1 MRKVALISLIA
12 VLICSPTARTEQAA
26 NSLVG
31 ALSTTVEPSKSQN
44 ATPAED
50 TGTNASEI
58 LPGNGTRAGYMLSHG
73 SVIPG
78 SEWVD
83 IGTRH
88 GVRNRDYVID
98 YASGALFFTDPVPQS
113 SSIRVDYRYSRNAT
127 GERTVAAPG
136 LVSLRFGSNVQSNML
151 YAYRAADSAL
161 GFGGQDILTYG
172 MSAITKLGSA
182 SSLSSMFYVAAPQKS
197 NRIAVDTMGTPV
209 KEKEKQAKVK
219 KDHLIV
225 QDADLSAGKV
235 RLKLGYQD
243 VGQDFAG
250 FASMR
255 DSKAAAKEVLDQ
267 LEKEKGIKRM
277 SITGEMPSAPDRNL
291 TFAVTEISDKNDHI
305 LSRGFGYQSNGFRI
319 SLLAREVGKGFSRFK
334 DIREADRAQLAAESG
349 IRRQNIGMQFRTGL
363 AGDGKPI
370 WSGISFTQ
378 LSGAGGSLA
387 YESADLDLGK
397 VKVQADVR
405 RMDDTFN
412 RLAALT
418 DQERTRMALM
428 ARRQFDPAAPETQ
441 VTDADKAAIN
451 NEAGLDRTT
460 CVVTVDGPAV
470 DTWVSLSSVDSAQGG
485 ISRRA
490 IGMEA
495 GPFSAHFSTQT
506 IGGRFQKLG
515 VLQPVERAR
524 FGNEFG
530 MTRTEIGGRL
540 KIARSEL
547 AINSANVV
555 DNKGA
560 GVFREMVTFKNP
572 TLSIRANF
580 QNIDPTFSRIMDLS
594 DADKKNLQ
602 QDLGFKRADYA
613 ITCQAT
619 KSLLIDSYFYDSTNV
634 TEGQTRGQTR
644 HKIAYTPTGGPKVN
658 LLRDDFAYVS
668 ESGNLASYSHQE
680 IKVDHSFDVLGGL
693 AFKGRHDVYTDQ
705 EGLNNPQT
713 TTVSENHVE
722 SDQKAKTSFT
732 ADVVNIDYGMGRTE
746 NTQAVAVKSAALHNL
761 SLVAGMSNTQRSRG
775 LSEAN
780 GKFGFEWAATKDLKM
795 TFSMNNRDGGPNGS
809 QQSSS
814 FTLNGPLAKR
824 FLFLRDITVASGAN
838 QTSLRGKQTVCD
850 NAFKFDA
857 GLAGGKLTFDNTD
870 KLNPK
875 NGIYYTSRIFQ
886 YESNKDPKKP
896 MHLTIFRQ
904 NLTTPLGTRA
914 TKRNYALDL
923 KTAGNTTMTFSSYL
937 GKDGPNGTVN
947 AVGGTVVK
955 LSKQI
960 GANTLI
966 ADYTTDSN
974 AATARRARVVG
985 FGISRTISPK
995 SSYELYYGWCN
1006 LADKSSTEA
1015 KNVFRVKYDARIDA
1029 SRYISFTLQRKSG
1042 VEKGSINPWE
1052 GDTVGRI
1059 DVNFDFE

>member
-12 VLICSPTARTEQAA
+12 VLVCSPVVRCDDLAS
-26 NSLVG
+26 SLVG
-31 ALSTTVEPSKSQN
+31 ALNTTVEPSKSQN
-44 ATPAED
+44 GAASPEES
-50 TGTNASEI
+50 TNASEI

-73 SVIPG
+73 GVIPG

-83 IGTRH
+83 IGTHH

-113 SSIRVDYRYSRNAT
+113 SCIRVDYRYSKNAT
-127 GERTVAAPG
+127 SERTVAAPG
-136 LVSLRFGSNVQSNML
+136 LVSLRFGGNMQTNML

-161 GFGGQDILTYG
+161 GLGGQDILTYG
-172 MSAITKLGSA
+172 MNTITNIGGKSTLT
-182 SSLSSMFYVAAPQKS
+182 SMFYVAAPQKS
-197 NRIAVDTMGTPV
+197 NRFAVDTMGAPV
-209 KEKEKQAKVK
+209 KGKQAKVK
-219 KDHLIV
+219 RDRLIV

-243 VGQDFAG
+243 IGQDFAG

-277 SITGEMPSAPDRNL
+277 SIVGEMPSGQDRGV
-291 TFAVTEISDKNDHI
+291 TFAVSQISDKNDRI
-305 LSRGFGYQSNGFRI
+305 LSRSFGYHSDSFRF
-319 SLLAREVGKGFSRFK
+319 SLSAREVGSGFARFK
-334 DIREADRAQLAAESG
+334 DIREAERAQLAAETG
-349 IRRQNIGMQFRTGL
+349 IRRQNIGMQFRTGFG
-363 AGDGKPI
+363 GDGKPI
-370 WSGISFTQ
+370 WSGVSLTQ

-387 YESADLDLGK
+387 YESADIDLGK
-397 VKVQADVR
+397 VKVEADIR

-412 RLAALT
+412 RLAALS
-418 DQERTRMALM
+418 DQERARMALM
-428 ARRQFDPAAPETQ
+428 ARRQFDPTAPDTQ
-441 VTDADKAAIN
+441 VTDADKAAIS

-460 CVVTVDGPAV
+460 CVVTVDGSTV
-470 DTWVSLSSVDSAQGG
+470 DTWLSLSSVDSAQGG
-485 ISRRA
+485 ISRKA
-490 IGMEA
+490 IGISF
-495 GPFSAHFSTQT
+495 GPFSGHVSTQS
-506 IGGRFQKLG
+506 IGAKFQKLG
-515 VLQPVERAR
+515 VLQPIERAR

-530 MTRTEIGGRL
+530 MTRTEMGGQL
-540 KIARSEL
+540 KIAGSEI
-547 AINSANVV
+547 AVNSANVI

-560 GVFREMVTFKNP
+560 GVFREVVTFKNP
-572 TLSIRANF
+572 RLSFRANF

-594 DADKKNLQ
+594 DVDKKNLQ

-619 KSLLIDSYFYDSTNV
+619 KSLLIDSYLYDSTNV

-644 HKIAYTPTGGPKVN
+644 HKIAYTPPGGPKVN

-668 ESGNLASYSHQE
+668 DSGNLASYSHQE
-680 IKVDHSFDVLGGL
+680 IKVDHSFKVLGGL
-693 AFKGRHDVYTDQ
+693 AFSGRSDVYTDR
-705 EGLNNPQT
+705 EGLNDPQT
-713 TTVSENHVE
+713 TTISENHIQ
-722 SDQKAKTSFT
+722 SNPKAKTSFT

-746 NTQAVAVKSAALHNL
+746 NTHAVAVKSAAVRNL
-761 SLVAGMSNTQRSRG
+761 SLMAGMSNTQRSG
-775 LSEAN
+775 GQSEAN
-780 GKFGFEWAATKDLKM
+780 GRFGFEWAATKDLKM
-795 TFSMNNRDGGPNGS
+795 TFAMNNRDGGPKGS

-814 FTLNGPLAKR
+814 FMLNGPLAKR
-824 FLFLRDITVASGAN
+824 FLFLRDITIASGAN

-875 NGIYYTSRIFQ
+875 NGVYFTSRIFQ

-904 NLTTPLGTRA
+904 NLTTPVGTRA

-923 KTAGNTTMTFSSYL
+923 KTPGNATMTFSSYF
-937 GKDGPNGTVN
+937 GKDGPNGSVN
-947 AVGGTVVK
+947 AVGGTVIK

-960 GANTLI
+960 GANTFI

-974 AATARRARVVG
+974 VATARHARVVG
-985 FGISRTISPK
+985 FGVSRTMSPK

-1006 LADKSSTEA
+1006 LAEKSSSES
-1015 KNVFRVKYDARIDA
+1015 KNVFRVKYDAKIDA
-1029 SRYISFTLQRKSG
+1029 SHYISFSLQRKSG
-1042 VEKGSINPWE
+1042 VDKGSINPWE

-1059 DVNFDFE
+1059 DLNFDFD

>member
-1 MRKVALISLIA
+1 VLISLIA
-12 VLICSPTARTEQAA
+12 VLVCSSAVRSENLA

-31 ALSTTVEPSKSQN
+31 ALNTTVEPSKSQN
-44 ATPAED
+44 APSPKE

-73 SVIPG
+73 GVIPD

-83 IGTRH
+83 IGTHH

-113 SSIRVDYRYSRNAT
+113 DCIRVDYRYSKTAT
-127 GERTVAAPG
+127 SERTVAAPG
-136 LVSLRFGSNVQSNML
+136 LISLRFGGNVQSNML

-172 MSAITKLGSA
+172 MNAITKLGSE
-182 SSLSSMFYVAAPQKS
+182 STLTSMFYVAAPQKS
-197 NRIAVDTMGTPV
+197 NRFAVDTMGAPA
-209 KEKEKQAKVK
+209 KDKQAKVK
-219 KDHLIV
+219 KDRLIV

-243 VGQDFAG
+243 IGQDFAG

-277 SITGEMPSAPDRNL
+277 SIAGEMPSGQDQGL
-291 TFAVTEISDKNDHI
+291 TFAVSQISDKNDHI
-305 LSRGFGYQSNGFRI
+305 LSRSFGYHSDSFRF
-319 SLLAREVGKGFSRFK
+319 SLSAREVGKGFTRFK
-334 DIREADRAQLAAESG
+334 DIREAERAQLAAETG
-349 IRRQNIGMQFRTGL
+349 IRRQNIGMQFRTGF
-363 AGDGKPI
+363 GSDGKAI
-370 WSGISFTQ
+370 WSGISLTQ

-397 VKVQADVR
+397 VKVEADIR

-412 RLAALT
+412 RLAALS
-418 DQERTRMALM
+418 DQERARMALM
-428 ARRQFDPAAPETQ
+428 ARRQFDPTAPETQ

-460 CVVTVDGPAV
+460 CVVTVDGSAV
-470 DTWVSLSSVDSAQGG
+470 DTWLSLSSVDSAEGG
-485 ISRRA
+485 ITRKA
-490 IGMEA
+490 IGISF
-495 GPFSAHFSTQT
+495 GPFSGQLSTQS
-506 IGGRFQKLG
+506 IGARFQKLG
-515 VLQPVERAR
+515 VLQPIERAR

-540 KIARSEL
+540 KIAGSEIAL
-547 AINSANVV
+547 NSANVI

-560 GVFREMVTFKNP
+560 GVFREAVTFKHP
-572 TLSIRANF
+572 RLSIRANF

-602 QDLGFKRADYA
+602 QDLGFKRTDYA

-644 HKIAYTPTGGPKVN
+644 HKIAYTPAGGPKVH

-680 IKVDHSFDVLGGL
+680 IKVDHSFNVLGGV
-693 AFKGRHDVYTDQ
+693 AFNSRSDVYTDR
-705 EGLNNPQT
+705 EGLKDPQT
-713 TTVSENHVE
+713 TTVSENHLR
-722 SDQKAKTSFT
+722 SNPKAKTSFA

-746 NTQAVAVKSAALHNL
+746 NTQAVAVKSAAVRNL
-761 SLVAGMSNTQRSRG
+761 SLVAGMSSTQRSG
-775 LSEAN
+775 GQSEAN
-780 GKFGFEWAATKDLKM
+780 GQFGFEWAATKDLKM
-795 TFSMNNRDGGPNGS
+795 TFSLNNRDGGPKGS

-838 QTSLRGKQTVCD
+838 QTSLRGKQTACD

-875 NGIYYTSRIFQ
+875 NGVYYTSRIFQ
-886 YESNKDPKKP
+886 YESDKDPKKP
-896 MHLTIFRQ
+896 VHLTIFRQ

-923 KTAGNTTMTFSSYL
+923 KAAGNATMTLSSYF

-947 AVGGTVVK
+947 AVGGMVVK

-960 GANTLI
+960 GANTFI

-974 AATARRARVVG
+974 AATARHARVVG
-985 FGISRTISPK
+985 FGVSRTISPK
-995 SSYELYYGWCN
+995 SSYELYYGWCD
-1006 LADKSSTEA
+1006 LAEKGSTEA
-1015 KNVFRVKYDARIDA
+1015 KNVFRLKYDAKIDA
-1029 SRYISFTLQRKSG
+1029 SHYVSFSLQRKSG

-1059 DVNFDFE
+1059 DLNFDFD